1 MLARMKQTAV
11 GIGALDASKANY
23 ASGVYRKALVI
34 RQVEAIKTGQ
44 KPTQNTASF
53 DQKVSISAI
62 EQSIT
67 KIA

>member
-11 GIGALDASKANY
+11 GIGALDASKATY
-23 ASGVYRKALVI
+23 ASGVYRKAFVI

-44 KPTQNTASF
+44 KPTQNRASF